1 MLVANFA
8 SMVIIIIPRGA
19 TLRYVF
25 IYRRKNKMR
34 MIICKF
40 LTTLVLIFLL
50 PIVMCIALISIIANV
65 LLEFLS
71 TVGDLW
77 ATTEE

>member
-1 MLVANFA
+1 
-8 SMVIIIIPRGA
+8 
-19 TLRYVF
+19 
-25 IYRRKNKMR
+25 MR

-50 PIVMCIALISIIANV
+50 PIVMCIALISIMANV

-77 ATTEE
+77 ATTEEQG